1 MAIKVPG
8 NPFGVDVQVG
18 STQEMGLQSAK
29 ESEFSARKQ
38 FEGLSGTFGKAMEAM
53 QLDIDETVTRDNMMA
68 LNSAVD
74 DVLHNKDTG
83 ALNRKGKD
91 ALVNV
96 NGLSLNDEVQ
106 EELKRRYDSIAK
118 GAYNARQK
126 QALSKYY
133 GNVAMNVQQKI
144 SAHVIKQQAVY
155 RADVRDHE
163 NEIAIKQIIDGDA
176 EAVASGLMIVR
187 KNAEE
192 VAKELGIKPDY
203 ASALGEVHV
212 IKATQLASQG
222 KPREAQAWLREHK
235 NEIPSKL
242 YGTTMA
248 SVEKSVRDLEDFET
262 AQDIFLK
269 ANGKGSD
276 ALKAVRQLDSDRQ
289 VGVKKYVQSLISTQE
304 AIRNQEKK
312 EATAAAWS
320 YVLDPNNQ
328 GKTIVLPMNIRQDME
343 ETNPTGLIRLQKY
356 IDAKN
361 TGQSIKTNPDV
372 WESLYQEAMNE
383 PEKFRQRNLQ
393 ESLSELSVA
402 DFKYFTRLQQRQ
414 DDVQAKTFM
423 SNVRKKINSDPKLKK
438 YKYEIE
444 SAAARLWGEAADG
457 AKGGFIDEAKRT
469 ELEKSLFVTV
479 SDGGWF
485 GSAQKGWQA
494 INTQGDLKPSEA
506 MFQATYGISQDDV
519 SKAFKNR
526 GYTLPTNLSKAATE
540 EAIYFAKNNA
550 WSYRVLSAARKWA
563 DSPAGETHKGETNG
577 QVWLRQNNMKS
588 FDTKALN
595 LLAAELF
602 NGANK

>member
-38 FEGLSGTFGKAMEAM
+38 FEGLSGTFGKAMEDF
-53 QLDIDETVTRDNMMA
+53 QKDIDDTVTRENMLK
-68 LNSAVD
+68 LNDAMM
-74 DVLHNKDTG
+74 DVLYNEQTG
-83 ALNRKGKD
+83 ALQQRGQN
-91 ALVNV
+91 ALDPV
-96 NGLSLNDEVQ
+96 NGKSLEERTR
-106 EELKRRYDSIAK
+106 EELRNRYHEIAK
-118 GAYNARQK
+118 GTHNKRQK
-126 QALSKYY
+126 DAFEKFYA
-133 GNVAMNVQQKI
+133 NVDTSVQNKI
-144 SAHVIKQQAVY
+144 ATHVIKQQAV
-155 RADVRDHE
+155 READLTRKETDTSTRMALS
-163 NEIAIKQIIDGDA
+163 NDAEIARSGMVGLISVCKRVA
-176 EAVASGLMIVR
+176 E
-187 KNAEE
+187 KNGVE
-192 VAKELGIKPDY
+192 PDY
-203 ASALGEVHV
+203 SPVGEVV
-212 IKATQLASQG
+212 SIKISQLISENQP
-222 KPREAQAWLREHK
+222 KEAQALIKEYK
-235 NEIPSKL
+235 EYMSAKQYSSMTSTTKMAIFENENGEIAKRIWIES
-242 YGTTMA
+242 
-248 SVEKSVRDLEDFET
+248 
-262 AQDIFLK
+262 
-269 ANGKGSD
+269 NGKGSD
-276 ALKAVRQLDSDRQ
+276 ALKAVSQLDPDRQ
-289 VGVKKYVQSLISTQE
+289 VGVKKYVQSFISTQE

-372 WESLYQEAMNE
+372 WESLYQEAMND
-383 PEKFRQRNLQ
+383 PEKFRQRNLH

-414 DDVQAKTFM
+414 DDVQAKIYM

-494 INTQGDLKPSEA
+494 INTQGDMKPSEA
-506 MFQATYGISQDDV
+506 LFQSTYGVSQSSV
-519 SKAFKNR
+519 EEAFEKR
-526 GYTLPTNLSKAATE
+526 GYTLPANLGKGAAK
-540 EAIYFAKNNA
+540 EAVYFAKNNS
-550 WSYRVLSAARKWA
+550 WSYGVLNKTRKWL
-563 DSPAGETHKGETNG
+563 DSPSANHPGETNR
-577 QVWLRQNNMKS
+577 QVWLRQNGKTSIDNQ
-588 FDTKALN
+588 TLN
-595 LLAAELF
+595 QIAAQLF
-602 NGANK
+602 KEANK

>member
-203 ASALGEVHV
+203 ASVLGEVHV

-222 KPREAQAWLREHK
+222 KPREAQAWLRDHK

-242 YGTTMA
+242 YGSTMA

-328 GKTIVLPMNIRQDME
+328 GKMIVLPMSIRQGME

-383 PEKFRQRNLQ
+383 PEKFRQRNLH

-414 DDVQAKTFM
+414 DDVQAKAYM

-444 SAAARLWGEAADG
+444 SAAARLWSEAADG

-506 MFQATYGISQDDV
+506 MFQATYGISQGDV
-519 SKAFKNR
+519 SKAFEKR
-526 GYTLPTNLSKAATE
+526 GYALPTNLSKSAME

-550 WSYRVLSAARKWA
+550 WSYRVLSATRKWA

-577 QVWLRQNNMKS
+577 QVWLRQNNIKS